1 MKRAMAVLGSLVLI
15 GLLAPAPSAAQ
26 DALTKRDGR
35 GPVAVTVALLESP
48 AVGSPVRVRVALDTH
63 SVGLDGITFGEAV
76 AIRAPDGAD
85 VPPASVERTSGGGHH
100 REPVPPKWKTSNKEI
115 RIDGETERYATF
127 AQGSELA
134 LGRPRS
140 ADPRGGGH
148 HYLLGTVRLPVCRLR
163 NAATGGGPD

>member
-76 AIRAPDGAD
+76 AIRAPDGAE

-100 REPVPPKWKTSNKEI
+100 REAVLLFPAVRPAGTLVIVVKDVGGIAERLFSWELPPA
-115 RIDGETERYATF
+115 R
-127 AQGSELA
+127 
-134 LGRPRS
+134 
-140 ADPRGGGH
+140 
-148 HYLLGTVRLPVCRLR
+148 
-163 NAATGGGPD
+163 